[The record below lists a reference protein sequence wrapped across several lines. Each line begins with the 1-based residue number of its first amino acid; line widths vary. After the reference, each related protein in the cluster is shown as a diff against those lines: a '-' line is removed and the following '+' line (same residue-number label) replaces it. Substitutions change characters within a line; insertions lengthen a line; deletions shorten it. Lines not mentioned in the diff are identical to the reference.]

1 MFVYYFFRH
10 EEHREYQPPVS
21 VDSYETDAEHLYE
34 SFDELV
40 QETMVDMDM
49 ESYEEEEKEERQ
61 EERILDQIR
70 KADQK

>member
-40 QETMVDMDM
+40 QETMVDVDM
-49 ESYEEEEKEERQ
+49 ESYEEEEK